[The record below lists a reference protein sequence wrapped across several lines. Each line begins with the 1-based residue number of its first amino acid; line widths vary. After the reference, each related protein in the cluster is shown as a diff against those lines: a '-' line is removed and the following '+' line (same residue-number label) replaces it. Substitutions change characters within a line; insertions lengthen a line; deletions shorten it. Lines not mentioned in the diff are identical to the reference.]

1 MKYSLKGMSPVIDKN
16 VGFIAP
22 SADLIGDITI
32 AEGVSLWFNT
42 VIRADVDSVSIGKN
56 TNIQDCAVVHTDSG
70 FPCRLGEGIT
80 VGHGAIIHGCTI
92 GDNCL
97 IGMGAIVLN
106 GVEVGEE
113 CLVGA
118 GSLVPQ
124 GMKIPPR
131 SLVIGSPAKV
141 VKELKPGMIEA
152 IRKNSAAYIS
162 NSNNYLE
169 EFAALTEDVP
179 E

>member
-1 MKYSLKGMSPVIDKN
+1 MIYSLKGKAPVINKN

-22 SADLIGDITI
+22 SADLIGSITI
-32 AEGVSLWFNT
+32 AEGVNIWFNV
-42 VIRADVDSVSIGKN
+42 VIRADVDSISIGKN
-56 TNIQDCAVVHTDSG
+56 TNIQDCSVVHTDFG
-70 FPCRLGEGIT
+70 FPTSMGEGIT
-80 VGHGAIIHGCTI
+80 VGHGAIVHGCTI

-97 IGMGAIVLN
+97 IGMGAVVLN
-106 GVEVGEE
+106 GVEVGEDS
-113 CLVGA
+113 LIGA

-131 SLVIGSPAKV
+131 SLVLGSPAKV

-152 IRKNSAAYIS
+152 IRKNGAVYLS
-162 NSNNYLE
+162 NSADYLDE
-169 EFAALTEDVP
+169 LAALGVDP

>member
-1 MKYSLKGMSPVIDKN
+1 MIYSLKGKAPVINTN

-22 SADLIGDITI
+22 SADLVGDITL
-32 AEGVSLWFNT
+32 AEGVNIWFNV
-42 VIRADVDSVSIGKN
+42 VIRADVDSIKIGKN
-56 TNIQDCAVVHTDSG
+56 TNIQDCCVVHTDFG
-70 FPCRLGEGIT
+70 FPTSLGEGIT
-80 VGHGAIIHGCTI
+80 VGHGAVVHGCTI

-106 GVEVGEE
+106 GAEVGDDS
-113 CLVGA
+113 LVGA

-131 SLVIGSPAKV
+131 SLVLGSPAKV

-152 IRKNSAAYIS
+152 IRKNGAVYMA
-162 NSNNYLE
+162 NSSNYLE
-169 EFAALTEDVP
+169 ELAALSVEP